1 MDYYGNES
9 NDGNI
14 GIFLLNISDEVQYI
28 HKGDRIAQGMFIN
41 YLVADNG
48 NSDNERTGGFGS
60 TNK

>member
-1 MDYYGNES
+1 MDYFNNVD

-14 GIFLLNISDEVQYI
+14 GIFLINISNTLQHI
-28 HKGDRIAQGMFIN
+28 HKGDRIAQGMFVK

-48 NSDNERTGGFGS
+48 NLDNERIGGFGS